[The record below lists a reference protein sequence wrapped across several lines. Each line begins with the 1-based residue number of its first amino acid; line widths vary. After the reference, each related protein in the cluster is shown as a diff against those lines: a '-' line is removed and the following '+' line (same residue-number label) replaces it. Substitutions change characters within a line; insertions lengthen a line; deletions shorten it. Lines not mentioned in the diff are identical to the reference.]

1 MKKVFTIGNLVQRKG
16 SLRGTLLLLA
26 LIELPNASRKILMFR
41 IWKTNSEPS
50 LVGKWYLDLLHAH
63 KVLPHHIRIDKRTET
78 NAMTTIRAC
87 LRGQLGDF
95 DDPTDSVIFG
105 PSPSNQVLSLHLDH
119 VFASWFRKMYPFFFK
134 SYYKNFLLSEG
145 SNDQKIVEKILKIK
159 LKPPRVSFMLF
170 KTVDIFLCLTLY
182 NESLL

>member
-119 VFASWFRKMYPFFFK
+119 VFAS
-134 SYYKNFLLSEG
+134 
-145 SNDQKIVEKILKIK
+145 
-159 LKPPRVSFMLF
+159 
-170 KTVDIFLCLTLY
+170 
-182 NESLL
+182 